1 MKKFLLS
8 DYDIQVTLGTG
19 CSCFYSGSFGR
30 VRLAKHK
37 GTGKYFALKMLK
49 KAEIIKSKQVDHV
62 LNENTILNMIK
73 HPFIVTHSLI

>member
-1 MKKFLLS
+1 
-8 DYDIQVTLGTG
+8 
-19 CSCFYSGSFGR
+19 
-30 VRLAKHK
+30 
-37 GTGKYFALKMLK
+37 MLK